1 MIRPPP
7 GFTLTDTS
15 FPHTTL
21 FRSCCQ
27 PESGWADD
35 YEFPGGDRVRMIRRA
50 GAPIDYSLS
59 GEFLDRKKWYADD
72 VARGVYYVIKD
83 ALKAGETVTGLGL
96 DALREGIKVA
106 IADPDERWTA
116 DSLSLLGKIEEQSG
130 DERAATAAF
139 HQASSEEQTS
149 ELQ

>member
-1 MIRPPP
+1 
-7 GFTLTDTS
+7 
-15 FPHTTL
+15 
-21 FRSCCQ
+21 
-27 PESGWADD
+27 
-35 YEFPGGDRVRMIRRA
+35 MIRRA

-106 IADPDERWTA
+106 IADPDERWKA
-116 DSLSLLGKIEEQSG
+116 DSLRLRAEE
-130 DERAATAAF
+130 
-139 HQASSEEQTS
+139 HTS
-149 ELQ
+149 ELQSLMRRQYAVFCLKKKI